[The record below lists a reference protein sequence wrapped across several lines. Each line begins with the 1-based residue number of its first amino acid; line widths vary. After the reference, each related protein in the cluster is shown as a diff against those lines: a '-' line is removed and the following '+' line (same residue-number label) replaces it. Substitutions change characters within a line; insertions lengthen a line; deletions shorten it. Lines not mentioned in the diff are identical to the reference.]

1 MLAAHTFVQP
11 ATSVPRLRHPA
22 RRMTRRNTYA
32 VRVRGD
38 GMRDCNLFNGD
49 VIIIRRFQYGT
60 HETASA
66 EINHRAV
73 ALKRL
78 TINRDGLHL
87 MFDNT
92 DWSAVFLHNRDIEVL
107 SLVMG
112 IEHHATEH

>member
-1 MLAAHTFVQP
+1 MLAQTSAQP
-11 ATSVPRLRHPA
+11 ASSGPRIRHAAPCI
-22 RRMTRRNTYA
+22 MRRNTYTI
-32 VRVRGD
+32 RVRNNR
-38 GMRDCNLFNGD
+38 MCDCNLFSGD